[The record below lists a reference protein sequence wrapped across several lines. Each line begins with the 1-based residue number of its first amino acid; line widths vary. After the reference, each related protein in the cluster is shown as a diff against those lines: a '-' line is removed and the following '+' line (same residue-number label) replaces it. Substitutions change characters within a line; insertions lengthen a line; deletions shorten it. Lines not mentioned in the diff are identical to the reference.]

1 MDKIEKVTSN
11 RIVTVWFPRI
21 EGLDICIYTS
31 EKPVIDLI
39 WKMPH
44 FIPCWRQ
51 WLKLIRVIPPNT
63 KKYAVERPKNVLLVK
78 LYPNLRSL
86 YRGEGVCVF
95 YLEDVKTES
104 DNTKVLWALQMDY
117 WMILNI
123 MYYELVSC
131 FVFLKEVFSPLK
143 WFKTLCCCYFFHD
156 VKVTIHRCFTDLFTS
171 VSEKRLTKYNYN
183 LLNNV
188 LSLNA
193 FF

>member
-1 MDKIEKVTSN
+1 
-11 RIVTVWFPRI
+11 
-21 EGLDICIYTS
+21 
-31 EKPVIDLI
+31 
-39 WKMPH
+39 MPH
-44 FIPCWRQ
+44 FKPCWRQ

-95 YLEDVKTES
+95 YLEDVETES
-104 DNTKVLWALQMDY
+104 DNTKVLWALQMDC

-131 FVFLKEVFSPLK
+131 FVFLKEVFSSLK
-143 WFKTLCCCYFFHD
+143 WFKTLCCCYFFSRCEGIRY
-156 VKVTIHRCFTDLFTS
+156 VITAIHRCFTDLFTS
-171 VSEKRLTKYNYN
+171 VSENRLTKYNYN

-188 LSLNA
+188 LCLNA
-193 FF
+193 FLKN